1 MGCLPEKSKNNQ
13 IIQGFNGKFPQDDTN
28 DENNK
33 NWYTEGMLIKGRNDE
48 PSNIYIEKRKIGE
61 GAYGE
66 VIEVQHKTSK
76 VFRAMKIINKNAMS
90 LGNEEEDALINEINI
105 VKSLDHPNI
114 MKVYEFFQKK
124 DKLYIISEL
133 LSGGEL
139 LKKINDNN
147 QLSEDVSAFLMKQIF
162 SAVDFC
168 HQKGIIHR
176 DLKPENI
183 LIESKEEA
191 MKEFFT
197 IKIIDFGTS
206 GQLKKGELLNLNVGT
221 PLYIAPEIINNKK
234 YDGKCDLWSCGVIMY
249 MMLSG
254 QPPFKGENDEEIYQ
268 AIKNGKYNFD
278 DEKWDTISNDAKD
291 LIKNL
296 LIKDPD
302 KRYSAEKALNHPWI
316 VKHRRNKII
325 DKKKLNE
332 VVYNLKNYSA
342 KLKLQQLTLA
352 YIVHN
357 LIPKEDCEFIKEI
370 FIIFDESGC
379 GKLTKEQLIKGLN
392 NVLSQ
397 KESEEEVNR
406 LMNYIDLDGSGFIE
420 YEEFLRAGLSKEKLI
435 TKENLEIAFNLYN
448 INGSGKIN
456 IDELKLVL
464 GKENDGMKEN
474 VLKELIA
481 EADMDKDGKIS
492 FEDFKTIMEQC

>member
-1 MGCLPEKSKNNQ
+1 MGCLPERSKNNQ
-13 IIQGFNGKFPQDDTN
+13 IIQGFNGKFSQDDTN

-33 NWYTEGMLIKGRNDE
+33 NWYTEGMLIRGRNDE
-48 PSNIYIEKRKIGE
+48 PSNIYIEKEKIGE
-61 GAYGE
+61 GAYGK
-66 VIEVQHKTSK
+66 VIEVQHKISK

-124 DKLYIISEL
+124 DRLYIISEL

-183 LIESKEEA
+183 LIESQEEA

-197 IKIIDFGTS
+197 IKIIDYGTS
-206 GQLKKGELLNLNVGT
+206 GLLKKGELLNLNVGT

-254 QPPFKGENDEEIYQ
+254 HPPFKGENDEELFQ

-278 DEKWDTISNDAKD
+278 DEKWDI
-291 LIKNL
+291 I
-296 LIKDPD
+296 
-302 KRYSAEKALNHPWI
+302 WI
-316 VKHRRNKII
+316 
-325 DKKKLNE
+325 
-332 VVYNLKNYSA
+332 
-342 KLKLQQLTLA
+342 
-352 YIVHN
+352 
-357 LIPKEDCEFIKEI
+357 
-370 FIIFDESGC
+370 
-379 GKLTKEQLIKGLN
+379 
-392 NVLSQ
+392 
-397 KESEEEVNR
+397 
-406 LMNYIDLDGSGFIE
+406 
-420 YEEFLRAGLSKEKLI
+420 
-435 TKENLEIAFNLYN
+435 
-448 INGSGKIN
+448 
-456 IDELKLVL
+456 
-464 GKENDGMKEN
+464 
-474 VLKELIA
+474 
-481 EADMDKDGKIS
+481 
-492 FEDFKTIMEQC
+492 